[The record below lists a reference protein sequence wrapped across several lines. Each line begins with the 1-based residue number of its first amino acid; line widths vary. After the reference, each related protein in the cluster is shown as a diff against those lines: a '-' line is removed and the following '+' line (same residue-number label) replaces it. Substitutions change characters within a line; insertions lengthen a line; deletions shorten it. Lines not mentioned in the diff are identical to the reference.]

1 MNEARGRLL
10 IRYEVSE
17 REQRTLA
24 RVRTVSALLAFAGA
38 ATMLLGRL
46 PVPVF
51 LLAVLGLS
59 VSLLWL
65 RQAQKA
71 RRAASGAHQDALQ
84 VHEAGLLIDEAE
96 RTAWVPWRDV
106 EDIVVDEERLDV
118 VVIRRGTPALRI
130 EPRFPGVE
138 LYELVATLNNAR
150 CAAAGSERRT
160 EPEPADSA
168 GWRR

>member
-1 MNEARGRLL
+1 MNEERGRLL

-17 REQRTLA
+17 REQRALA
-24 RVRTVSALLAFAGA
+24 RVRTVSALLAFGGA

-51 LLAVLGLS
+51 LLALLGLS

-71 RRAASGAHQDALQ
+71 KRAVGGTHRDALW
-84 VHEAGLLIDEAE
+84 VHEAGLLIDEAG
-96 RTAWVPWRDV
+96 RTAWVPWREV

-118 VVIRRGTPALRI
+118 MVIRRGTSTLRI

-138 LYELVATLNNAR
+138 LYELVRTLNNAR
-150 CAAAGSERRT
+150 LAAAGSERRT
-160 EPEPADSA
+160 DAEPPDSA

>member
-1 MNEARGRLL
+1 MNERGPLR

-17 REQRTLA
+17 REQRALA
-24 RVRTVSALLAFAGA
+24 RVRTISALLAFAGA
-38 ATMLLGRL
+38 VTMLLGRL

-51 LLAVLGLS
+51 LLALLGLLIS
-59 VSLLWL
+59 VVWL

-71 RRAASGAHQDALQ
+71 RRAAGAAHRDALQ
-84 VHEAGLLIDEAE
+84 VHEGGLFLDEAE
-96 RTAWVPWRDV
+96 RTAWVPWSEV

-130 EPRFPGVE
+130 EPRFPGVDI
-138 LYELVATLNNAR
+138 YELMRTLNDAR
-150 CAAAGSERRT
+150 MATAGSERRT
-160 EPEPADSA
+160 EAEPPDSA

>member
-1 MNEARGRLL
+1 MNDERGRRL

-51 LLAVLGLS
+51 LLALLGLS

-65 RQAQKA
+65 
-71 RRAASGAHQDALQ
+71 
-84 VHEAGLLIDEAE
+84 V
-96 RTAWVPWRDV
+96 
-106 EDIVVDEERLDV
+106 
-118 VVIRRGTPALRI
+118 
-130 EPRFPGVE
+130 
-138 LYELVATLNNAR
+138 
-150 CAAAGSERRT
+150 
-160 EPEPADSA
+160 
-168 GWRR
+168 

>member
-1 MNEARGRLL
+1 MNEERGRLL

-38 ATMLLGRL
+38 VTMLFGRL

-51 LLAVLGLS
+51 LLALLGLS

-71 RRAASGAHQDALQ
+71 RRAAGRAHREALQ
-84 VHEAGLLIDEAE
+84 VHQDGLFLDEAE
-96 RTAWVPWRDV
+96 RTAWVPWSAV

-138 LYELVATLNNAR
+138 LYELVRTLNNAR
-150 CAAAGSERRT
+150 LAATGSTDT
-160 EPEPADSA
+160 EPPNSA